1 MMNGEMARIFLKNGK
16 QEMGLLL
23 NDVNRP
29 DAFDAGVHYVPHS
42 NIGNWLDSF
51 SQELIQVVD
60 TDTVDGID
68 LFMK

>member
-1 MMNGEMARIFLKNGK
+1 MTGEMARIFLKNGK
-16 QEMGLLL
+16 QQMGLLL
-23 NDVNRP
+23 NDVNCP
-29 DAFDAGVHYVPHS
+29 DAFESGVRFIPHN

-51 SQELIQVVD
+51 SQELIQIFE

>member
-1 MMNGEMARIFLKNGK
+1 MNGEMARIFMKNGK

-29 DAFDAGVHYVPHS
+29 DAFDSGVRYIPHT

-51 SQELIQVVD
+51 SQEFVHVLE
-60 TDTVDGID
+60 TESVDGID

>member
-1 MMNGEMARIFLKNGK
+1 MNGEMARIFLKNGK

-29 DAFDAGVHYVPHS
+29 DAFDCGVRYIRHS

-51 SQELIQVVD
+51 SQELVQVVE
-60 TDTVDGID
+60 TESVDGID